1 MPQLLERAPGAVDPA
16 SGLLRAEH
24 FQMAYVTNDIEQAC
38 DLLSRRL
45 GIREFAPL
53 GGPTPDG
60 GTMDA
65 RFAWVGTLMYE
76 VIHATGPG
84 SGVFMDRLAGA
95 DGFALRHHH
104 LGFLIHERAQWDA
117 VLANAAG
124 KAGTCRGPATTRWS
138 MPASSPSPASTTTSN
153 TCCRPSLAWAS
164 SIRCRE
170 PEES

>member
-1 MPQLLERAPGAVDPA
+1 MPQPLERAPGAVDPA

-124 KAGTCRGPATTRWS
+124 NGWDVPW
-138 MPASSPSPASTTTSN
+138 TSHN
-153 TCCRPSLAWAS
+153 PLVDACFVAVPGFDHYLEYLLPTELGMGFFHSVPRT
-164 SIRCRE
+164 
-170 PEES
+170 